1 MSSLLNKTRRLNKI
15 LQTGG
20 ADPVVFDDICKLLS
34 EVLSC
39 NVYIISR
46 KGKVLG
52 HTFSKDFECG
62 IMKKY
67 VYIIVVIWALL
78 AGGITAYNENLLRKG
93 EEILLKVL
101 PVDPRD
107 FLRGDYVSLSYEINT
122 APESSKLRGDVYVI
136 LNKNSDKTFG
146 IKEITNKKPE
156 NTIFLRG
163 EKHGRRI
170 TYKGIQQYFV
180 KEGYGR
186 ELEKKLLQGGIAKV
200 SVDRN
205 GYARIKEVSA
215 IE

>member
-1 MSSLLNKTRRLNKI
+1 
-15 LQTGG
+15 
-20 ADPVVFDDICKLLS
+20 
-34 EVLSC
+34 
-39 NVYIISR
+39 
-46 KGKVLG
+46 
-52 HTFSKDFECG
+52 
-62 IMKKY
+62 MKKY

-93 EEILLKVL
+93 EEILLKVS

-107 FLRGDYVSLSYEINT
+107 FLRGDYEINT

-180 KEGYGR
+180 KEGNGR
-186 ELEKKLLQGGIAKV
+186 EMEKKLLQGGIAKV

>member
-1 MSSLLNKTRRLNKI
+1 MVFFLKKTKIDALIKRRKNN
-15 LQTGG
+15 
-20 ADPVVFDDICKLLS
+20 
-34 EVLSC
+34 E
-39 NVYIISR
+39 
-46 KGKVLG
+46 
-52 HTFSKDFECG
+52 
-62 IMKKY
+62 KY

-93 EEILLKVL
+93 EEILLKVS

-180 KEGYGR
+180 KEGNGR
-186 ELEKKLLQGGIAKV
+186 EMEKSFYRAALQKFLLTETVTQ
-200 SVDRN
+200 
-205 GYARIKEVSA
+205 E
-215 IE
+215 

>member
-1 MSSLLNKTRRLNKI
+1 
-15 LQTGG
+15 
-20 ADPVVFDDICKLLS
+20 
-34 EVLSC
+34 
-39 NVYIISR
+39 
-46 KGKVLG
+46 
-52 HTFSKDFECG
+52 
-62 IMKKY
+62 MKKY

-93 EEILLKVL
+93 EEILLKVS

-136 LNKNSDKTFG
+136 LNKNSD
-146 IKEITNKKPE
+146 

-180 KEGYGR
+180 KEGNGR
-186 ELEKKLLQGGIAKV
+186 EMEKKLLQGGIAKV

>member
-1 MSSLLNKTRRLNKI
+1 
-15 LQTGG
+15 
-20 ADPVVFDDICKLLS
+20 
-34 EVLSC
+34 
-39 NVYIISR
+39 
-46 KGKVLG
+46 
-52 HTFSKDFECG
+52 
-62 IMKKY
+62 MKKY
-67 VYIIVVIWALL
+67 VYIIVLIWALL

-93 EEILLKVL
+93 EEILLKVS

-107 FLRGDYVSLSYEINT
+107 FLRGDYVSLRYEINT
-122 APESSKLRGDVYVI
+122 ASENSDLRGDVYVV